1 MRAAGWQA
9 EAVADGAE
17 ALAVVHAFEPD
28 VIVMDLALPIID
40 GISATKR
47 LKADPATAHIPVVA
61 CTAYFHARISDIY
74 GVEFDAIVEKPCPP
88 ESLLARLEKLV
99 KLVRGD

>member
-1 MRAAGWQA
+1 MTPLQVNPGGSASRPPPRKSSGPHSAVSSGVLRRPRVLIVDDNDETRDVYAWCMRAAGWQA

-47 LKADPATAHIPVVA
+47 LKA
-61 CTAYFHARISDIY
+61 
-74 GVEFDAIVEKPCPP
+74 
-88 ESLLARLEKLV
+88 
-99 KLVRGD
+99 